1 MISPILRKLR
11 AYHFEWKHFLILF
24 IVLIFFQIIVS
35 YIQKISL
42 QEIVSS
48 TQNWYQEDSAEMIAN
63 LTATAL
69 ELLMET
75 NGLKTIEDEA
85 EKQRLV
91 GSFNILLAQ
100 GSLQNNID
108 EILLFIHFGNQIYA
122 IKDGNLLFDLLYLQK
137 TIPQPGDSSVHEARK
152 IYMELL
158 PDIRQH
164 NQIINFKAGQNDY
177 RVFVPLIPNGEYLG
191 VLYIKIRHDLSFLSR
206 RLISTYDETAL
217 IFSALILFGLM
228 AMFFISP
235 CTVRERDEAQK
246 ELYDERENHL
256 RQEIHHQKESLFTK
270 RIYHTHHKA
279 EKIMG
284 FIKNDL
290 SLINPDN
297 LEQVKTRMHKYA
309 NFVSRVIYDMKS
321 YDPPLH
327 TIRNQIFK
335 TRINEV
341 IEFIIEAIFKRV
353 SVRIQNIDFVVD
365 LDPDFP
371 VIAINEYVI
380 WEIIEPLI
388 QNCIEHSRVAQVRI
402 TITTRFDQ
410 ASGAGTLTIRDDGQ
424 GFAESLLMPD
434 ERGIK
439 KIFLE
444 QTSTKPDNQNS
455 GYGCY
460 LAFEIAQ
467 RCGWELDAYNDPQ
480 GGAVY
485 HLQILKPVR

>member
-1 MISPILRKLR
+1 MFGPFVRKIK
-11 AYHFEWKHFLILF
+11 AYHFEWKHLLILF

-42 QEIVSS
+42 QEIISS

-75 NGLKTIEDEA
+75 NGLKTIENES
-85 EKQRLV
+85 EKQRLIS
-91 GSFNILLAQ
+91 SFNILLAQ
-100 GSLQNNID
+100 GSLQSNID
-108 EILLFIHFGNQIYA
+108 EILLFVHFGSQIYA
-122 IKDGNLLFDLLYLQK
+122 IKDGGLLFDLLYHQK
-137 TIPQPGDSSVHEARK
+137 AIPQPSDADVQEARSL
-152 IYMELL
+152 YMAQLT
-158 PDIRQH
+158 DIRQH
-164 NQIINFKAGQNDY
+164 NQIINYKAGPNDY

-228 AMFFISP
+228 AMFYISSY
-235 CTVRERDEAQK
+235 TVRERDEAQK

-290 SLINPDN
+290 STVGPEN
-297 LEQVKTRMHKYA
+297 LDQVKTRLHKYA

-335 TRINEV
+335 TKINEV
-341 IEFIIEAIFKRV
+341 VEFIIEAIFKRV
-353 SVRIQNIDFVVD
+353 SVRVRNLEFITD
-365 LDPDFP
+365 LDPAFP

-388 QNCIEHSRVAQVRI
+388 QNCIEHSRVTQVRI
-402 TITTRFDQ
+402 TITTRFDKETGEGFL
-410 ASGAGTLTIRDDGQ
+410 SIRDDGQ
-424 GFAESLLMPD
+424 GFSEELLARD
-434 ERGIK
+434 EHGLK

-444 QTSTKPDNQNS
+444 HISSKSDKQNS

-460 LAFEIAQ
+460 LAAEIAQ
-467 RCGWELDAYNDPQ
+467 RCGWELDAFNDPR

-485 HLQILKPVR
+485 HLQILKPV